1 MNVHFDSLR
10 RNIVSFYTKKFWK
23 REYKNENIEHF
34 FNIQKRN
41 SGDDN
46 KLSILLAC
54 QVLLKFKRI
63 IKQRIKKAKEEL
75 KIKSLPKELFGNFSE
90 MRKFKKDYLK
100 VKRVNSEYNF
110 NDNNNNNLINNMNQ
124 MYINMT
130 HINLNN
136 GIYDTNIYAPIIT
149 NNINNNF
156 IDEHKF
162 SGIFYNSDELK
173 EIKNNRRNNS
183 FSHSGNI

>member
-1 MNVHFDSLR
+1 
-10 RNIVSFYTKKFWK
+10 
-23 REYKNENIEHF
+23 
-34 FNIQKRN
+34 
-41 SGDDN
+41 
-46 KLSILLAC
+46 
-54 QVLLKFKRI
+54 
-63 IKQRIKKAKEEL
+63 
-75 KIKSLPKELFGNFSE
+75 
-90 MRKFKKDYLK
+90 
-100 VKRVNSEYNF
+100 
-110 NDNNNNNLINNMNQ
+110 
-124 MYINMT
+124 MT
-130 HINLNN
+130 HFNLNN